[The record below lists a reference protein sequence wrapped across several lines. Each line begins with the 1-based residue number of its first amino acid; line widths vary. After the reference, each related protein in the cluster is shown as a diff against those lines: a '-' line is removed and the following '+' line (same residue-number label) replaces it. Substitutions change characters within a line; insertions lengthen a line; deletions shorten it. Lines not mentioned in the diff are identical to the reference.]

1 MGGIKTSYS
10 VELNNDQITWLK
22 QMSEKYSIDDE
33 GKALRIVLDFVQEE
47 ADLDAVFEEV
57 RCNHCG

>member
-1 MGGIKTSYS
+1 MGGIKTNYS
-10 VELNNDQITWLK
+10 VELNEDQIMWLK
-22 QMSEKYSIDDE
+22 QMTEKYSLDDE

-57 RCNHCG
+57 RCGHCG

>member
-1 MGGIKTSYS
+1 MGGIKPSYS

-22 QMSEKYSIDDE
+22 QMTEKYSIDDE

-57 RCNHCG
+57 RCGHCG

>member
-22 QMSEKYSIDDE
+22 QMTDKYSIEDE
-33 GKALRIVLDFVQEE
+33 GKALRIILDFVQEE
-47 ADLDAVFEEV
+47 ADLDTVFEEV
-57 RCNHCG
+57 RCGHCG

>member
-10 VELNNDQITWLK
+10 VELNDDQITWLK
-22 QMSEKYSIDDE
+22 KMAEKYSIDDE

-47 ADLDAVFEEV
+47 ADLDAVFEQI
-57 RCNHCG
+57 RCGHCN